1 MLAKATLKIV
11 NESQRIDPMEIS
23 IGDDSGWRP
32 LDLARKQMATGRYLK
47 DGDYKRGIL
56 SKPKVMWL
64 CTDYIRCADG
74 RIRLFDGKTTTASLQ
89 EIFAIWSTPELKDAE
104 TWTEELVKDL

>member
-1 MLAKATLKIV
+1 M
-11 NESQRIDPMEIS
+11 DIS
-23 IGDDSGWRP
+23 IGDDSGWRS

-64 CTDYIRCADG
+64 STDYLRCVDG
-74 RIRLFDGKTTTASLQ
+74 CIRLFDGKTTVASIQ
-89 EIFAIWSTPELKDAE
+89 EIFAIWSAPELKDAE
-104 TWTEELVKDL
+104 TWTEELAKDLRIMSPG